1 MITFISSIGEILVGF
16 LMSYLYIDYELPRK
30 KMEIATIGFAS
41 FIMGMLLAYSRNYTH
56 VSVSAVLICTL
67 LSSVIFWI
75 IRRENFLYIISVIWS
90 YYSFY
95 SVMQVFYVYWF
106 VGNKEMVDG
115 SFWGIFTNVKGPIR
129 QLVYFYSLFITT
141 ILLIAFWKFLQRRQA
156 ELRDYRMVL
165 LGFCVAT
172 TVLLV
177 SYRGFLQ
184 ELSVVEKK
192 IKGSHFVTFLA
203 VAIIILLLTMAFFRG
218 RTIEKEN
225 AMLQLHDEIVKV
237 RYQELE
243 EAVTKNRQLVHDINN
258 HLVILQEY
266 ARVKENEK
274 IYQYIEELRNQYEVT
289 AQKRW
294 TAHPVMDFI
303 LNQKKMEAEQKQIS
317 MEIQAERG
325 IQMPIAE
332 SEICVVLGNLL
343 DNAIEAAS
351 KTEENTGWVKITIG
365 QQNEMTF
372 LKIENNYQEEP
383 VTKNGEYVTTKENKN
398 AHGYGI
404 KSVKRII
411 KNQDGMIDFEAEKY
425 VFSVRIMLP
434 PRMQGKM

>member
-1 MITFISSIGEILVGF
+1 
-16 LMSYLYIDYELPRK
+16 
-30 KMEIATIGFAS
+30 
-41 FIMGMLLAYSRNYTH
+41 
-56 VSVSAVLICTL
+56 
-67 LSSVIFWI
+67 
-75 IRRENFLYIISVIWS
+75 
-90 YYSFY
+90 
-95 SVMQVFYVYWF
+95 
-106 VGNKEMVDG
+106 
-115 SFWGIFTNVKGPIR
+115 
-129 QLVYFYSLFITT
+129 
-141 ILLIAFWKFLQRRQA
+141 
-156 ELRDYRMVL
+156 
-165 LGFCVAT
+165 
-172 TVLLV
+172 
-177 SYRGFLQ
+177 
-184 ELSVVEKK
+184 
-192 IKGSHFVTFLA
+192 
-203 VAIIILLLTMAFFRG
+203 
-218 RTIEKEN
+218 
-225 AMLQLHDEIVKV
+225 
-237 RYQELE
+237 
-243 EAVTKNRQLVHDINN
+243 
-258 HLVILQEY
+258 
-266 ARVKENEK
+266 
-274 IYQYIEELRNQYEVT
+274 
-289 AQKRW
+289 
-294 TAHPVMDFI
+294 MDFI

>member
-1 MITFISSIGEILVGF
+1 
-16 LMSYLYIDYELPRK
+16 
-30 KMEIATIGFAS
+30 
-41 FIMGMLLAYSRNYTH
+41 
-56 VSVSAVLICTL
+56 
-67 LSSVIFWI
+67 
-75 IRRENFLYIISVIWS
+75 
-90 YYSFY
+90 
-95 SVMQVFYVYWF
+95 
-106 VGNKEMVDG
+106 MVDG

-274 IYQYIEELRNQYEVT
+274 IYQYIEELRSQYEVT

-303 LNQKKMEAEQKQIS
+303 LNQKKMEAEQK
-317 MEIQAERG
+317 EDFHG
-325 IQMPIAE
+325 
-332 SEICVVLGNLL
+332 
-343 DNAIEAAS
+343 
-351 KTEENTGWVKITIG
+351 NTGGARDSDANCRKRDLCS
-365 QQNEMTF
+365 F
-372 LKIENNYQEEP
+372 R
-383 VTKNGEYVTTKENKN
+383 
-398 AHGYGI
+398 
-404 KSVKRII
+404 KSFR
-411 KNQDGMIDFEAEKY
+411 
-425 VFSVRIMLP
+425 
-434 PRMQGKM
+434 

>member
-274 IYQYIEELRNQYEVT
+274 IYQYIEELRSQYEVT

-317 MEIQAERG
+317 KEIQAERG